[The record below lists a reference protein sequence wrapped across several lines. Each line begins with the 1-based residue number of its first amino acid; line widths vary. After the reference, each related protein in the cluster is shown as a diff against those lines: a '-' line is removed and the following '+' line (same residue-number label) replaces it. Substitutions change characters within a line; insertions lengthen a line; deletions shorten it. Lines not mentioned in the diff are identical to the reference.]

1 MPNAVQHVLV
11 TVDTQGQLRCRPDPV
26 VVQGADVLIS
36 FRLMTQ
42 GYAFPEQG
50 AVVVAQPGD
59 SFPIP
64 AWTVSASLA
73 VLLDR
78 DDVVG
83 DFAYTVNVVHVASGQ
98 RLSVDPTVRN
108 EA

>member
-1 MPNAVQHVLV
+1 MSNAVQHVLV
-11 TVDTQGQLRCRPDPV
+11 SVDAQGQLRCRPDPV
-26 VVQGADVLIS
+26 VVRGPNVLIS
-36 FRLMTQ
+36 FRLMSE
-42 GYAFPEQG
+42 GYAFPEQA

-64 AWTVSASLA
+64 AWTVNAALA

-78 DDVVG
+78 DDVAG
-83 DFAYTVNVVHVASGQ
+83 DFAYTVNVVHVATGQ

>member
-1 MPNAVQHVLV
+1 MSNAVQHVLV
-11 TVDTQGQLRCRPDPV
+11 TVDPAGQLRCRPDPV
-26 VVQGADVLIS
+26 VVRGPNVLIS
-36 FRLMTQ
+36 FRLMTE

-64 AWTVSASLA
+64 AWTVSSALA

-78 DDVVG
+78 DDVAG
-83 DFAYTVNVVHVASGQ
+83 DFAYTVTVVHVDSGR